1 MTKNRRLGLR
11 LRFPKHKD
19 LKMSRKKQK
28 KFRLTKVK
36 SKLMHRKR
44 FFGDPE
50 IRTEFIKT

>member
-19 LKMSRKKQK
+19 LKISRKKQK